1 MTHWH
6 SDTRELL
13 ASSHDHQLARL
24 AACGIVLALLD
35 AALPSPLPGIKPGLA
50 NIVTLYA
57 LASLGWRAAVWV
69 SLLRIIGA
77 GLLLGSLFTPGFW
90 LSLSGGCGS
99 LLLLA
104 GTRWLPRRS
113 FSVVSYSLLAACGH
127 LGGQLLLARGWL
139 IPHQGLWL
147 LLPPLLTAAVITG
160 LINGLFTLKL
170 LESAKDET

>member
-1 MTHWH
+1 MIHWH
-6 SDTRELL
+6 SDSRELL
-13 ASSHDHQLARL
+13 ASNHDHHLASL

-57 LASLGWRAAVWV
+57 LARLGWRAAVWV
-69 SLLRIIGA
+69 SLLRILGA

-90 LSLSGGCGS
+90 LSLAGGGGS

-104 GTRWLPRRS
+104 LAQWLPRRG
-113 FSVVSYSLLAACGH
+113 FSVISYSLLAACGH

-139 IPHQGLWL
+139 IPHQGVWL
-147 LLPPLLTAAVITG
+147 LLPPLLTAATVTG
-160 LINGLFTLKL
+160 LLNGLFTLQL
-170 LESAKDET
+170 LESATDET

>member
-6 SDTRELL
+6 SDSRQLS
-13 ASSHDHQLARL
+13 AGSHDHQLARL

-57 LASLGWRAAVWV
+57 LATLGWHAAVWV
-69 SLLRIIGA
+69 SLLRIAGA

-90 LSLSGGCGS
+90 LSLAGGGGA

-104 GTRWLPRRS
+104 AAQLLPARC
-113 FSVVSYSLLAACGH
+113 FSVVSRSLLAAGGH
-127 LGGQLLLARGWL
+127 LAGQLLLARGWL
-139 IPHQGLWL
+139 IPHDGVWL
-147 LLPPLLTAAVITG
+147 LLPPLLTAATVTG
-160 LINGLFTLKL
+160 LANGLFTLKL